1 MQARQTPASLPYL
14 ERSAVSRKHPFPSF
28 AFTHPFPRHP
38 QALAAFCLC
47 PSAPGCQ
54 SYIPQAFWPV
64 CLPCNLSWPLVLPD
78 LPPPPPLL
86 TSNKPPPPPFF
97 PPPPRPYFSLLP
109 MTLALRSILQLQTS
123 PITNTVLCRFLPTQI
138 DLYARYSPDH
148 PPSCHHVR
156 FLPRRMLV
164 AASPTSL
171 CLSAL
176 TVPAENSIARAS
188 CVIGLSW
195 IVSSCNLPS
204 SQHHGSARRR
214 GRVCTS
220 AGAL

>member
-1 MQARQTPASLPYL
+1 MLYRPDRHLPASRTWNAAPSHASTHSL
-14 ERSAVSRKHPFPSF
+14 PFP
-28 AFTHPFPRHP
+28 FTHPFPRHP
-38 QALAAFCLC
+38 QALAALLPLPFCSRL
-47 PSAPGCQ
+47 PKLQPTSFLA
-54 SYIPQAFWPV
+54 

-97 PPPPRPYFSLLP
+97 SPPPRPYFSLLP

-123 PITNTVLCRFLPTQI
+123 PTTKTVLCRFLPTRI
-138 DLYARYSPDH
+138 DLYARYSPDY

-164 AASPTSL
+164 AASPASL

-176 TVPAENSIARAS
+176 TVPADT
-188 CVIGLSW
+188 
-195 IVSSCNLPS
+195 P
-204 SQHHGSARRR
+204 
-214 GRVCTS
+214 
-220 AGAL
+220 